1 MKKVCLLLNLFL
13 IFFTS
18 CNLFANEKIPYGIE
32 GNILTED
39 SEIYEYMGLE
49 LKVQNKSDVKIK
61 GITIVFFLFDEDGE
75 PTSNIKNNI
84 VLNIGCDVPANGTLE
99 DCISLDKY
107 VYVFEDMLYSIDYLY
122 ISKIFYADG
131 TTWSDPFGSKLLY

>member
-32 GNILTED
+32 VNILTED

-49 LKVQNKSDVKIK
+49 I
-61 GITIVFFLFDEDGE
+61 
-75 PTSNIKNNI
+75 
-84 VLNIGCDVPANGTLE
+84 
-99 DCISLDKY
+99 
-107 VYVFEDMLYSIDYLY
+107 
-122 ISKIFYADG
+122 
-131 TTWSDPFGSKLLY
+131 